1 MKLANPLHYPIAVLM
16 GAIILVGGVRLL
28 GFSSVV
34 MVPAAAV
41 VAMGGAIVLKSRE
54 LEVLELDN
62 PALERELQAVR
73 QQSRSLVEKSNALR
87 TEAAKLLTDAGQMD
101 LLVAVETACNLTAE
115 LPEKI
120 DQLGRRL
127 QGGDSLL
134 AVSDLQQQLT
144 EVQSRLKI
152 NSGVAR
158 EQLSKLAESLERNI
172 QLARQ
177 GEDARQAQVLSLST
191 LILDSAGVLQE
202 LQNKLRTLNLNNSEQ
217 MQELRSLSQELSS
230 TQSNVDILVSR

>member
-1 MKLANPLHYPIAVLM
+1 MKFANPLHYPIAVLV
-16 GAIILVGGVRLL
+16 GAIVLIGGVRFL
-28 GFSSVV
+28 GFPSLI
-34 MVPAAAV
+34 MLPAAAA
-41 VAMGGAIVLKSRE
+41 VATGGAAVLKSRE
-54 LEVLELDN
+54 PEILELDN

-73 QQSRSLVEKSNALR
+73 QQSRSLVEKSTALR

-101 LLVAVETACNLTAE
+101 LLVSVETACNLTAE
-115 LPEKI
+115 LPSKI

-134 AVSDLQQQLT
+134 AVSDLQQQLA
-144 EVQSRLKI
+144 EVQSRLQGS
-152 NSGVAR
+152 SGVAQ

-230 TQSNVDILVSR
+230 AQSNVDILVSR